1 MINKS
6 KIILPSDDEDVKL
19 TLMKACDLYTKAE
32 FAGKAFYTK
41 FLSPLE
47 ARVIEHRFPKADVS
61 TKFFGGYDGSERCV
75 CAFYTYSEDLAFP
88 ISALKVKS
96 KSKNSTL
103 SHRDYLGSVLS
114 LGIKRELVGDIVV
127 KDGEAIIF
135 CLSEIADYI
144 ADSLTKIANTGVS
157 IKKEENIGD
166 LGIKRDY
173 DVISSTVSSLRCD
186 SIVASAL
193 NLSRAK
199 AAELIERGYVN
210 LNYEQAKSVS
220 QNIKNEDV
228 LSVRGYGKFGVQTDG
243 TLTRKGRIHVN
254 ILKYK

>member
-1 MINKS
+1 MLNKS
-6 KIILPSDDEDVKL
+6 KIILSADDEDVKL
-19 TLMKACDLYTKAE
+19 CLMKACDLYTKAE
-32 FAGKAFYTK
+32 FTGKAFYTK

-47 ARVIEHRFPKADVS
+47 ARIITQRFPKSDVDMEL
-61 TKFFGGYDGSERCV
+61 FGGYDGSERCV
-75 CAFYTYSEDLAFP
+75 CAFYTYPEDLSFP

-114 LGIKRELVGDIVV
+114 LGIKRELIGDIIVR
-127 KDGEAIIF
+127 DGDAIIF
-135 CLSEIADYI
+135 CLEEIAHYI

-157 IKKEENIGD
+157 IKIEENIGD

-173 DVISSTVSSLRCD
+173 DIISSTVSSLRCD

-210 LNYEQAKSVS
+210 LNYEQARSVS
-220 QNIKNEDV
+220 QGIKNEDV
-228 LSVRGYGKFGVQTDG
+228 LSVRGYGKFSVQTDG
-243 TLTRKGRIHVN
+243 KLTKKGRIHIN